1 MNDLDD
7 LRTPKRWALAIAG
20 AVAATFLIATPA
32 TLGSTGGV
40 GAGGDPGAGDGG
52 RGSGHTNVNEAKYER
67 LWSKVPA
74 RQKRWAHSTSDCE
87 SGGDP
92 DAIGGGGRY
101 RGAFQFTRSTW
112 NASPKTPGGD
122 PIDYKYKTQAVVA
135 VKLKKRDGAEH
146 WPVCG

>member
-1 MNDLDD
+1 MNKLDE
-7 LRTPKRWALAIAG
+7 LRAPRRGALAIATSI
-20 AVAATFLIATPA
+20 AATFLIATSVAPA
-32 TLGSTGGV
+32 STGGV
-40 GAGGDPGAGDGG
+40 GAGGDSGRNHHGG
-52 RGSGHTNVNEAKYER
+52 SVNEAKYAK
-67 LWSKVPA
+67 LWKKVPA
-74 RQKRWAHSTSDCE
+74 KEKRWAHSTSECE

-112 NASPKTPGGD
+112 SASPQSPGGD
-122 PIDYKYKTQAVVA
+122 PIDYAYKTQAVVA